1 MAKAKERFREQAI
14 SALLSSRSVE
24 VAAKKV
30 GVSTKTLSRWL
41 KDEEFRAEYQ
51 SIKKDLLRAGIGNL
65 ARKVFD
71 AAEVLGDVAKR
82 KGRPYQAAR
91 AHAATAIIRLSLDA
105 DVIDDIETRLRKL
118 ENQKPDA
125 L

>member
-1 MAKAKERFREQAI
+1 MAKKDRLRVQAI

-30 GVSTKTLSRWL
+30 GVSAKSLSRWL
-41 KDEEFRAEYQ
+41 QDEEFRSEYQ
-51 SIKKDLLRAGIGNL
+51 AIKKDLLRAGIGNL
-65 ARKVFD
+65 ARKVYD
-71 AAEVLGDVAKR
+71 AAEVLGDVAKH
-82 KGRPYQAAR
+82 KGRAYQAAR

-105 DVIDDIETRLRKL
+105 DVIDDLETRLRKL
-118 ENQKPDA
+118 EAQKPDA

>member
-1 MAKAKERFREQAI
+1 MPKKDRLREAAI

-30 GVSTKTLSRWL
+30 GVSAKSLSRWL
-41 KDEEFRAEYQ
+41 QDAEFRSEYQ
-51 SIKKDLLRAGIGNL
+51 AIKRDLLRAGIGRL
-65 ARKVFD
+65 ARLVYD
-71 AAEVLGDVAKR
+71 AAEVLGDVAKK

-91 AHAATAIIRLSLDA
+91 AHAATSIIRLSLDA
-105 DVIDDIETRLRKL
+105 SVIDDIEERLRKL
-118 ENQKPDA
+118 EAQDPHA